1 MAKDI
6 HGGVDI
12 VSWKDIVSKKDK
24 KDMRVGRVYPSDRK
38 GKKIMML
45 THEGKKIHAGAKGY
59 GNWKGKGKN
68 RGGGTHTNRK
78 RRANFKSRHNCDQ
91 CKGRI
96 TTPRCLACKKLW

>member
-1 MAKDI
+1 M
-6 HGGVDI
+6 V
-12 VSWKDIVSKKDK
+12 VMMNWKEIMKKDK
-24 KDMRVGRVYPSDRK
+24 KDMRVGRVYPSDRP

-68 RGGGTHTNRK
+68 RGGGTHTNKK

-96 TTPRCLACKKLW
+96 TTPKCLACKKLW

>member
-1 MAKDI
+1 MIKMD
-6 HGGVDI
+6 
-12 VSWKDIVSKKDK
+12 WKNILKRKKPK
-24 KDMRVGRVYPSDRK
+24 KKEDMRVGRVYPSDRE

-68 RGGGTHTNRK
+68 RGGGTHKNKK
-78 RRANFKSRHNCDQ
+78 RRANYKARHNCDQ

-96 TTPRCLACKKLW
+96 TTPKCLACKKLW